1 MQGQGAAA
9 QTRPAG
15 RVQGKAEAAKGQQGR
30 GRTARAAGQG
40 HKQRGG
46 QGTAAQTRPAGRVQG
61 RAEPAKG
68 QQGRGRTG
76 TVAQTRPAGRVQ
88 GRTFFLHN
96 VAIVEPMGCKAI

>member
-61 RAEPAKG
+61 R
-68 QQGRGRTG
+68 
-76 TVAQTRPAGRVQ
+76 
-88 GRTFFLHN
+88 TFFLHN